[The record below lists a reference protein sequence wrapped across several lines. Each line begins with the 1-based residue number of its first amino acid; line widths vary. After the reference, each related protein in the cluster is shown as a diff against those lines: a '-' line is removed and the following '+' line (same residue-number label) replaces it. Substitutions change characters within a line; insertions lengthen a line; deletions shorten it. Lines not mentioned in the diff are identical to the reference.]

1 MPQWLLGRIQGGGS
15 RGPRTPLVPREGV
28 LDPSSK
34 MKKTAFFICFI
45 YYPAI
50 MPQNSSQGTKSQ
62 NFRGGGGG
70 LQCPPNPQ
78 LHMESF
84 IQVLIHLWH
93 VEILIVCVLDK
104 ITVLFSIYIYLQK
117 YILKILIDLQIDLG
131 EKQKHI
137 YLLCELHTITSRKY
151 EGMFLLEKK
160 WKNSIKMFYLLSCY
174 NASEQLSG
182 HQISTFSGGGG
193 GGRCNK
199 L

>member
-1 MPQWLLGRIQGGGS
+1 
-15 RGPRTPLVPREGV
+15 
-28 LDPSSK
+28 
-34 MKKTAFFICFI
+34 
-45 YYPAI
+45 

-62 NFRGGGGG
+62 NFLGGF
-70 LQCPPNPQ
+70 QRPPNPQ

-93 VEILIVCVLDK
+93 VEILIVCAYLIK
-104 ITVLFSIYIYLQK
+104 LLCYFPYPYLQK

-137 YLLCELHTITSRKY
+137 YLLCELHKITSRKY

-160 WKNSIKMFYLLSCY
+160 MKEFSKNVLFIIY

-182 HQISTFSGGGG
+182 HQISKFSGGAYSAKPPAAYGSL
-193 GGRCNK
+193 RSP
-199 L
+199 LPPSTSRLISI